1 MVRSRMLSEK
11 VHCTDARNSKS
22 GYATSHAKHPGWYV
36 DLGFGGGAHLVEQHA
51 DALVGV
57 GPERVSRHPD
67 TRPRRAGANKKSVPR
82 GAPMQHVAPRR
93 NQ

>member
-36 DLGFGGGAHLVEQHA
+36 DLGFGGGSAP
-51 DALVGV
+51 G
-57 GPERVSRHPD
+57 
-67 TRPRRAGANKKSVPR
+67 RAAR
-82 GAPMQHVAPRR
+82 
-93 NQ
+93 